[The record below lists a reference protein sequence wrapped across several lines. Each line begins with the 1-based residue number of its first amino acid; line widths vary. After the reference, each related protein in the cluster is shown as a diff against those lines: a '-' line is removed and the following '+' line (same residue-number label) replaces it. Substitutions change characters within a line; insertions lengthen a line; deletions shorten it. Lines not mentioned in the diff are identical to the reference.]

1 MKLFHLVEYM
11 PVSLRNA
18 PNIHALQSC
27 LPCIWSLRR
36 GFDDFGSLGSQ
47 IASNLIPI
55 EQEKSVV
62 PLLLHGLQL
71 LAIERY
77 VYEHSLLVQQVRCV
91 RSLINH
97 SVHRLCSLALLHTD
111 SLQCSLLCWFTG
123 LKLPI
128 MLSYCTLLGILTDT
142 CLWLD

>member
-1 MKLFHLVEYM
+1 MAEKKASVVAEKKASIVAGKKVSVAVAAAEALGVTGDPTSALNLTPEEALAAEQAQERMDIRAM
-11 PVSLRNA
+11 PVRQYL
-18 PNIHALQSC
+18 
-27 LPCIWSLRR
+27 
-36 GFDDFGSLGSQ
+36 
-47 IASNLIPI
+47 
-55 EQEKSVV
+55 EKSVV

-111 SLQCSLLCWFTG
+111 SLQCSLLC
-123 LKLPI
+123 
-128 MLSYCTLLGILTDT
+128 
-142 CLWLD
+142 